1 MTNSTTHN
9 RSVILC
15 LGGWGVQVGLH
26 LLPRLRFS
34 QEQRLA
40 RGIPGP
46 DLTRITGFAALN
58 AHPWLGQDGHARLD
72 LFEIPGQ
79 LSLPPFAVEKALAQS
94 GAPPLASPGG
104 WFGAGASGPSGIPM
118 MAPPHPMLT
127 SAEAQAQALF
137 QTLQAAHPDALL
149 PLPADRPPGPDSPQ
163 RATRSDT
170 FQAAAAQADS
180 LARRIRTHIIDPVR
194 SDTLI
199 PGDPFVQT
207 TIYVVAPLF
216 EPLVS
221 ATIWPLLAQ
230 LIASLG
236 ERHLFQMVA
245 FLGTGSHA
253 LDASRATEDA
263 AAFAALRELTLLT
276 GQDDDLA
283 ARNVLE
289 ETIPLPL
296 ADQVGR
302 RIFDQIYLIDREKS
316 NQGLA
321 TGSHELAVLVAN
333 ALEALVTGDA
343 SQLIQEQL
351 GAGARILEQRPFSIL
366 GAATDYVPL
375 DAILQAA
382 GQQEEKRL
390 ARQFIL
396 GDLDP
401 ANLSA
406 ADLPYPDLSGLGI
419 APAQALAQLVVRHPD
434 LFENQH
440 PDSVSDL
447 GVSDR
452 FILDPATAG
461 ELRAHKA
468 TDWELVY
475 TGHQKQ
481 VRELFDLVVDA
492 DAAWGLDGLDDRG
505 NPKPGTEDQLLP
517 GVVTQMQALLLDVS
531 GTTPG
536 GLSAARRQVQAWLDQ
551 VEESR
556 HALRRQAAPG
566 MRRLQQAQR
575 TLAVRDWQRSYHPR
589 AVRHPRWW
597 AVGLRATVVLLIIV
611 GLGVGYL
618 LATGRAWT
626 EFALVPDGALLAGI
640 ALGAYA
646 AGAMALAR
654 YNRRLAEL
662 RAERVALDRA
672 DLTALLQ
679 ERARVGL
686 LEVYARISEWL
697 QRTEIV
703 LSRTVAEVAA
713 WSHLG
718 AAPALPPADVPPV
731 HLHVPHMDDALWA
744 RCRDHLRSREDP
756 QGHRGEERLGQ
767 LWGGI
772 VWRKRMAFL
781 LFGGPRPDAQAPRSV
796 ANLVAETIAQA
807 VAPVTVLGGDQRADR
822 DAAASRMQLIRELAH
837 DHTVEHLGWRTA
849 QLARPAHYHP
859 YLGWTQEGE
868 TSGYGYSTG
877 NGNGNGNGRGQDM
890 RRFLESLWNRAKP
903 TANYDVADR
912 LVVTGVEVDF
922 AAVSGGGDSD
932 LNESV
937 LGEYRLARLVTGDP
951 FTVTCVRTVH
961 GLGLDDL
968 ESVHHYRAEL
978 ARLSGAERGG
988 ILLGEGR
995 VYEEGV
1001 NVGIRYS

>member
-15 LGGWGVQVGLH
+15 LGGWGLQVGLH

-40 RGIPGP
+40 RGISAP

-58 AHPWLGQDGHARLD
+58 AHPWLGQDGRARLD
-72 LFEIPGQ
+72 LFQIPGEVA
-79 LSLPPFAVEKALAQS
+79 LPPFAIEKALAQS
-94 GAPPLASPGG
+94 GSPRPVSPGG
-104 WFGAGASGPSGIPM
+104 WFGTGAGGPSGASM
-118 MAPPHPMLT
+118 MAPPHPLLT

-137 QTLQAAHPDALL
+137 HTIQATLPDALL
-149 PLPADRPPGPDSPQ
+149 PLSADRAPAPDSPH
-163 RATRSDT
+163 RATRADT
-170 FQAAAAQADS
+170 FQAAAEQADS

-221 ATIWPLLAQ
+221 ATIWPVLAQ

-263 AAFAALRELTLLT
+263 AAFAALRELTLLS
-276 GQDDDLA
+276 GHDPDLA
-283 ARNVLE
+283 ARNALRE
-289 ETIPLPL
+289 SIPMPL

-302 RIFDQIYLIDREKS
+302 NVFDQIYLIDREKS

-321 TGSHELAVLVAN
+321 QSGHELAVLVAN

-390 ARQFIL
+390 ARELIL
-396 GDLDP
+396 AESPDP
-401 ANLSA
+401 
-406 ADLPYPDLSGLGI
+406 ADLPYPDLAGLGI
-419 APAQALAQLVVRHPD
+419 KPEQALASLVARHPD

-440 PDSVSDL
+440 PVSVSDL
-447 GVSDR
+447 AVSER
-452 FILDPATAG
+452 FVLDPATAA
-461 ELRAHKA
+461 ELRGHKP

-481 VRELFDLVVDA
+481 VRELFDLVA
-492 DAAWGLDGLDDRG
+492 DANGAWGLDGLDDRG

-517 GVVTQMQALLLDVS
+517 AVVEQMQATLLDMA

-536 GLSAARRQVQAWLDQ
+536 GLSTARRQVQAWLDQ

-597 AVGLRATVVLLIIV
+597 AVGLRATLVLLIIV
-611 GLGVGYL
+611 ALSVGYL
-618 LATGRAWT
+618 LATGQAWT
-626 EFALVPDGALLAGI
+626 DFSLVPDGALLAGI

-646 AGAMALAR
+646 AGGMALTR
-654 YNRRLAEL
+654 YKRRLEDL
-662 RAERVALDRA
+662 RAERVALDQA

-679 ERARVGL
+679 ERARTGL
-686 LEVYARISEWL
+686 TEVYARMAEWL
-697 QRTEIV
+697 QRTELV
-703 LSRTVAEVAA
+703 LSRAVADVADWSQLDAAPTIPPAEVA
-713 WSHLG
+713 
-718 AAPALPPADVPPV
+718 PV
-731 HLHVPHMDDALWA
+731 HLFVPHMDDALWA

-767 LWGGI
+767 LWGGG
-772 VWRKRMAFL
+772 VWRKRMGFL

-796 ANLVAETIAQA
+796 ANLVAETVAQA
-807 VAPVTVLGGDQRADR
+807 VAPVTVLGHNR
-822 DAAASRMQLIRELAH
+822 DVTASRMQLIRELAY
-837 DHTVEHLGWRTA
+837 DHTVEHLGWRKA

-868 TSGYGYSTG
+868 TTGFGYSNG
-877 NGNGNGNGRGQDM
+877 NGAGNGNGRGQDM

-922 AAVSGGGDSD
+922 AAVSGGGESD
-932 LNESV
+932 MNESV
-937 LGEYRLARLVTGDP
+937 LREYRLARLVTGDP

-978 ARLSGAERGG
+978 GRLAAPERGLV
-988 ILLGEGR
+988 LLADGR
-995 VYEEGV
+995 FYEERV
-1001 NVGIRYS
+1001 RQPT